1 MATAFTHALV
11 GSALAV
17 AAPAG
22 APRTRLVLAL
32 AALAVVPDIDVLGLR
47 LGLPYEHWLGHRGL
61 LHSPAFAACAGV
73 LTAVLA
79 FRDPPR
85 WSRRWWVVAGL
96 LALAMA
102 SHGLLD
108 ALTDG
113 GLGVGFWLPFH
124 DARSFLPW
132 RPIPVSP
139 LRLEAFIGARGGA
152 ILAAEARWIW
162 CPVLVLAG
170 VLTLLRRRSRR
181 HVPISAGSETSRW

>member
-17 AAPAG
+17 AAPTG
-22 APRTRLVLAL
+22 TPRARLALAL
-32 AALAVVPDIDVLGLR
+32 AALAVVPDIDVLGFHLDV
-47 LGLPYEHWLGHRGL
+47 PYEHWLGHRGL
-61 LHSPAFAACAGV
+61 LHSLAFAACAGV
-73 LTAVLA
+73 LTAALA
-79 FRDPPR
+79 FREPPR
-85 WSRRWWVVAGL
+85 GSRRWWAVAGL
-96 LALAMA
+96 LALATA

-132 RPIPVSP
+132 RPIPASP
-139 LRLEAFIGARGGA
+139 LSLEAFIGARGAA

-162 CPVLVLAG
+162 APLLVLAG
-170 VLTLLRRRSRR
+170 ALVLLRRRSRR
-181 HVPISAGSETSRW
+181 HERTSGGSATSRW

>member
-22 APRTRLVLAL
+22 TPRARLALAL
-32 AALAVVPDIDVLGLR
+32 AALAVLPDIDVLGFHLDI
-47 LGLPYEHWLGHRGL
+47 PYEHWIGHRGL
-61 LHSPAFAACAGV
+61 LHSLAFAACAGV
-73 LTAVLA
+73 LTAALA

-85 WSRRWWVVAGL
+85 GSRRWWVVAGL
-96 LALAMA
+96 LALATA

-108 ALTDG
+108 AFTDG

-132 RPIPVSP
+132 RPLPASP
-139 LRLEAFIGARGGA
+139 LSLGAFMGAQGCA
-152 ILAAEARWIW
+152 ILAAEARWLW
-162 CPVLVLAG
+162 PPVLVLAG
-170 VLTLLRRRSRR
+170 ALALLRRHSLRHARTSADSATSRR
-181 HVPISAGSETSRW
+181 

>member
-11 GSALAV
+11 GGALAV

-22 APRTRLVLAL
+22 APRARLALAL
-32 AALAVVPDIDVLGLR
+32 AALAVLPDIDVLGFR
-47 LGLPYEHWLGHRGL
+47 LDVPYEHWLGHRGL
-61 LHSPAFAACAGV
+61 LHSLAFAACAGL

-85 WSRRWWVVAGL
+85 GSRSWWVVAGL
-96 LALAMA
+96 LALATA

-124 DARSFLPW
+124 EARSFLPW
-132 RPIPVSP
+132 RPIPASP
-139 LRLEAFIGARGGA
+139 LSVEAFIGARGGA
-152 ILAAEARWIW
+152 ILALEARWIW
-162 CPVLVLAG
+162 PPVLVLASAIA
-170 VLTLLRRRSRR
+170 LLRRRARR
-181 HVPISAGSETSRW
+181 RAPTPAGSAKSRW